1 MWLAGLGVLWSL
13 YLVVVA
19 VWIVL
24 QRRSPVSTIGWL
36 LAMAVLPVLGLAVY
50 YIFGPRRFRRQKVKR
65 VRSRRKA
72 RLRRNWIKLQ
82 DQVPNP
88 PERLGQL
95 VQLATAS
102 SMLPLCSA
110 HEAQLLVGGAATF
123 DALLAAIAQAEHHI
137 HLEYYIFEPDHTGQ
151 SLLAAL
157 TARAAAGVEVRLL
170 VDALGSK
177 RLGRKHYQPLLNAG
191 GQVALFHPPK
201 LGRRIRPVINF
212 RTHRKIMVVDGV
224 WGFTGGVNITDSED
238 KRRNPLAYHDIHL
251 RLRGGIVGWLQQVF
265 WEDWAYALNYQRHQL
280 PHSYQAYFPRQPSGA
295 LLGQVLASGPDSSLE
310 AIHRVLLDACHA
322 AHQRLWLTTP
332 YFVPTEALVLA
343 LTSAA
348 LRGVDVR
355 VLVPERSDSRLVTA
369 AARSYFDELL
379 MHGVRVLEYQGRML
393 HAKTLLV
400 DDWLGMVGTANFDN
414 RSFRLNYE
422 VCALIYGSQLAHD
435 LALQFEQDS
444 QQARSVP
451 YGRLQPFAQRLL
463 DASAR
468 LFSPL
473 L

>member
-1 MWLAGLGVLWSL
+1 
-13 YLVVVA
+13 
-19 VWIVL
+19 
-24 QRRSPVSTIGWL
+24 
-36 LAMAVLPVLGLAVY
+36 
-50 YIFGPRRFRRQKVKR
+50 
-65 VRSRRKA
+65 
-72 RLRRNWIKLQ
+72 
-82 DQVPNP
+82 
-88 PERLGQL
+88 
-95 VQLATAS
+95 
-102 SMLPLCSA
+102 
-110 HEAQLLVGGAATF
+110 
-123 DALLAAIAQAEHHI
+123 
-137 HLEYYIFEPDHTGQ
+137 
-151 SLLAAL
+151 
-157 TARAAAGVEVRLL
+157 
-170 VDALGSK
+170 
-177 RLGRKHYQPLLNAG
+177 
-191 GQVALFHPPK
+191 
-201 LGRRIRPVINF
+201 
-212 RTHRKIMVVDGV
+212 
-224 WGFTGGVNITDSED
+224 
-238 KRRNPLAYHDIHL
+238 
-251 RLRGGIVGWLQQVF
+251 
-265 WEDWAYALNYQRHQL
+265 AYALNYQRHQL
-280 PHSYQAYFPRQPSGA
+280 PHSYQAYFPRQLSGA